1 MLRIGWFSTGRG
13 PGSQA
18 LLKTVCEQI
27 KQGRLPLEIAYVFCN
42 RARGEL
48 EPADQF
54 LDLVERYGLPA
65 VTLSSNEFRKQSGG
79 AIARTGEPLP
89 GWRIDYDRAILRR
102 VEPFGTQIAV
112 LAGYMLIA
120 PELCRHMALLNLH
133 PAAPGG
139 PVGIWQDVIWQL
151 VTKRATQ
158 SGITVFRATP
168 QLDAGPALTYCQY
181 PLIDAA
187 IAPLWKSIEDQEIE
201 GIRGR
206 HGESLP
212 LFAEIR
218 RRGAARESPLLIATL
233 AALASGRIDPKAVS
247 APEVA
252 LGTDLPLDLSPEVEQ
267 AVAAD
272 L

>member
-18 LLKTVCEQI
+18 LLKAVCEQI
-27 KQGRLPLEIAYVFCN
+27 EQGRLPLEIAYVFCN
-42 RARGEL
+42 RARGEQ
-48 EPADQF
+48 EPTDKF
-54 LDLVERYGLPA
+54 LDLAERYGLPA

-79 AIARTGEPLP
+79 AIARAGEPLP
-89 GWRIDYDRAILRR
+89 GWRIDYDSAILRR
-102 VEPFGTQIAV
+102 IEPFGTRLAV

-120 PELCRHMALLNLH
+120 PELCRHMTLLNLH

-139 PVGIWQDVIWQL
+139 PIGIWQDVIWQL
-151 VTKRATQ
+151 VVERATQ

-168 QLDAGPALTYCQY
+168 QLDAGPALTYCHY

-187 IAPLWKSIEDQEIE
+187 IAPLWKSIEDLGIDEI
-201 GIRGR
+201 RSR

-218 RRGAARESPLLIATL
+218 RRGAARESPLLLATL
-233 AALASGRIDPKAVS
+233 TALATGRIDPKAVLDPD
-247 APEVA
+247 APLEA
-252 LGTDLPLDLSPEVEQ
+252 DLPLDLSPEVEQ
-267 AVAAD
+267 AVTAD